1 MPFRPSSYLPAN
13 LDALKRALAE
23 GRRDFAGLR
32 LGDLDGVA
40 LDLGACDLR
49 GGCFK
54 DGRFG
59 HARLA
64 GANVE
69 GACFQQALLW
79 GADLSAVAAS
89 GSFWHDADL

>member
-1 MPFRPSSYLPAN
+1 MPLRPSSDLPAN

-54 DGRFG
+54 D
-59 HARLA
+59 
-64 GANVE
+64 
-69 GACFQQALLW
+69 
-79 GADLSAVAAS
+79 
-89 GSFWHDADL
+89 